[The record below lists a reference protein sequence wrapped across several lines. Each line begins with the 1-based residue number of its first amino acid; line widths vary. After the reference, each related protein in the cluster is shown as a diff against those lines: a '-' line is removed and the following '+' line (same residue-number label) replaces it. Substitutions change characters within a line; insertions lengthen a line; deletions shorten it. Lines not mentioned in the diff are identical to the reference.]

1 MISNYIAR
9 AQQRLWA
16 TDTDNLPPIERL
28 GIVLARLIYILIRD
42 IADGQL
48 TMRAMSLVYTTL
60 LSLAPLLAL
69 SFSMLKAFGID
80 GVLRPTLQRFLA
92 PLGSQ
97 AGEIV
102 DIMVGFV
109 EKVDVGVLGVVGLA
123 LLIYSVISLIQK
135 VEAGCNFIWQVRKPR
150 SLGRRF
156 SEYLS
161 VLLVGP
167 LVIVLGTSMTASVTS
182 NTLVNEI
189 TAIEPFGTTLYLI
202 GRTVPYFLFS
212 AAFTF
217 LFMFMPNTRVRFLPA
232 LAGGLF
238 SGVLWQTASYG
249 FATFASSAGNVN
261 AIYASFAILIF
272 LLIWFYVSW
281 LILLLGCRV
290 AFLIQNPSQMRR
302 SAEPP
307 RLSAEQLEELALLI
321 MALVTH
327 NFINGSPPWG
337 VQRLGNYL
345 HALPEHVFTVV
356 DRLVAQR
363 ILVEAGEDRDAVVPR
378 RDIDGI
384 SINEILEAVRGGDP
398 SPLTRPRND
407 VPHQRVQAVIDRLNS
422 ARQDSLDNMS
432 VRQLA
437 DKKLEFL
444 IETDA
449 ANPGRA
455 AHNTLTEESR

>member
-1 MISNYIAR
+1 LISSYIAR
-9 AQQRLWA
+9 GHQMLWGSDP
-16 TDTDNLPPIERL
+16 DTLALPKRWALIF
-28 GIVLARLIYILIRD
+28 ARLQYILVRD

-69 SFSMLKAFGID
+69 SFSMLKAFGIQ
-80 GVLRPTLQRFLA
+80 GVLRPTLNRFLA
-92 PLGSQ
+92 PLGDQ
-97 AGEIV
+97 AGDVV
-102 DIMVGFV
+102 DTMVGFV
-109 EKVDVGVLGVVGLA
+109 EKIDVGVLGVVGLT

-135 VEAGCNFIWQVRKPR
+135 VEAGCNFIWQVRRPR

-167 LVIVLGTSMTASVTS
+167 LVIVAGATATASVTS
-182 NTLVNEI
+182 NTLVEQI
-189 TAIEPFGTTLYLI
+189 TAIEPFGTTLYLL

-217 LFMFMPNTRVRFLPA
+217 LFMFMPNTRVKFLPA

-281 LILLLGCRV
+281 LIVLLGCRV

-307 RLSAEQLEELALLI
+307 RLGPDQLEELSLLV
-321 MALVTH
+321 MALVSH
-327 NFINGSPPWG
+327 NFISGSPPWG

-345 HALPEHVFTVV
+345 HALPEHVYAVV
-356 DRLVAQR
+356 DRLIDEK
-363 ILVEAGEDRDAVVPR
+363 ILVETGEDHEAVVPR

-384 SINEILEAVRGGDP
+384 TINEVLNAVRGGDD
-398 SPLTRPRND
+398 STPLARPRND
-407 VPHQRVQAVIDRLNS
+407 LPHARVQTVIDQLNG
-422 ARQDSLDNMS
+422 ARAHALGTLS
-432 VRQLA
+432 VRHLA
-437 DKKLEFL
+437 DKKSDL
-444 IETDA
+444 ILGAKTAEQTQQS
-449 ANPGRA
+449 
-455 AHNTLTEESR
+455 T

>member
-9 AQQRLWA
+9 GQQRLWSVDA
-16 TDTDNLPPIERL
+16 DDLPLIERFFT
-28 GIVLARLIYILIRD
+28 ILARLIYILVRD

-60 LSLAPLLAL
+60 LSLAPMLAL
-69 SFSMLKAFGID
+69 SFSMLKAFGIN
-80 GVLRPTLQRFLA
+80 GVLRPTLERFLS
-92 PLGSQ
+92 PLGAQSDQ
-97 AGEIV
+97 IV
-102 DIMVGFV
+102 DTMVGFV

-167 LVIVLGTSMTASVTS
+167 LVIVLATSMTATVSN
-182 NTLVNEI
+182 NTLVNQI

-202 GRTVPYFLFS
+202 GRTVPYFLYS

-302 SAEPP
+302 TAEPP
-307 RLSAEQLEELALLI
+307 RLTAEQLEELALLV
-321 MALVTH
+321 MALVSH

-337 VQRLGNYL
+337 VQRLGHYL

-356 DRLVAQR
+356 DRLIAQR
-363 ILVEAGEDRDAVVPR
+363 ILVETGEDQEAVLPR

-384 SINEILEAVRGGDP
+384 TVNEILEAVRGGDP
-398 SPLTRPRND
+398 SPLSRPRND
-407 VPHQRVQAVIDRLNS
+407 VPHQRVQAIITRLNG
-422 ARQDSLDNMS
+422 ARYDSLKDMS

-437 DKKLEFL
+437 DKKIDFPLDT
-444 IETDA
+444 ETA
-449 ANPGRA
+449 
-455 AHNTLTEESR
+455 ES

>member
-9 AQQRLWA
+9 GQQRLWSVDA
-16 TDTDNLPPIERL
+16 DDLPLIERFFT
-28 GIVLARLIYILIRD
+28 VLARLIYILARD

-60 LSLAPLLAL
+60 LSLAPMLAL
-69 SFSMLKAFGID
+69 SFSMLKAFGIN
-80 GVLRPTLQRFLA
+80 GVLRPTLERFLS
-92 PLGSQ
+92 PLGAQSDQ
-97 AGEIV
+97 IV
-102 DIMVGFV
+102 DTMVGFV

-167 LVIVLGTSMTASVTS
+167 LVIVLATSMTATVSN
-182 NTLVNEI
+182 NTLVGQI

-202 GRTVPYFLFS
+202 GRTVPYFLYS

-302 SAEPP
+302 AAEPP
-307 RLSAEQLEELALLI
+307 RLSAEQLEELALLV
-321 MALVTH
+321 MALVAH

-337 VQRLGNYL
+337 VQRLGHYL

-363 ILVEAGEDRDAVVPR
+363 ILVETGEDQEAVLPR

-384 SINEILEAVRGGDP
+384 TVNEILEAVRGGDP
-398 SPLTRPRND
+398 SPLSRPRND
-407 VPHQRVQAVIDRLNS
+407 VPHQRVQAIITRLNG
-422 ARQDSLDNMS
+422 ARYDSLKDMS

-437 DKKLEFL
+437 DKKIDFPLDT
-444 IETDA
+444 ETA
-449 ANPGRA
+449 EP
-455 AHNTLTEESR
+455 